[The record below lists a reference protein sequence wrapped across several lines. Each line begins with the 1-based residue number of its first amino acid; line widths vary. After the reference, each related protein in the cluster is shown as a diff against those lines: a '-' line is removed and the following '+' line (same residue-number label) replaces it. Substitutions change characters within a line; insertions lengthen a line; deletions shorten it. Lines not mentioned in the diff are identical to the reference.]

1 MLFSRSL
8 AIWASYLTRIRMV
21 TLLSWEKDPLGGY
34 IWGQKSIW
42 SKIDTGRMLMTPGIH
57 LRQNNLILTSIWGSY
72 GGQSSAG
79 NWRRLFLQA
88 VTPSD
93 SLKFMYFDVS
103 ELPDSQ
109 AFQQGA
115 IRPLSIFEYIDLW
128 PPVWIPMCHFSD
140 LKTFLDFWLRI
151 GPECQISRK

>member
-79 NWRRLFLQA
+79 N
-88 VTPSD
+88 
-93 SLKFMYFDVS
+93 
-103 ELPDSQ
+103 
-109 AFQQGA
+109 
-115 IRPLSIFEYIDLW
+115 
-128 PPVWIPMCHFSD
+128 
-140 LKTFLDFWLRI
+140 
-151 GPECQISRK
+151 